1 MVEMNKNSDTVWKGK
16 SPKEAQMGP
25 RCPGQLMPSLEIPPW
40 LGIEPLPGMREA
52 VGSVLRTI
60 TPSTRNKNV
69 LCPRRLLVFPSSTF
83 CSASSPCAV
92 PSSFSFFA
100 SPLPFLSSHLS
111 LFPHSLR
118 HSLWRTCARL
128 RVHTHYQC
136 QTPDGMPYHSH
147 CRGSG
152 GETTGTDSRT
162 TEANDP
168 VSS

>member
-1 MVEMNKNSDTVWKGK
+1 
-16 SPKEAQMGP
+16 MGP

-83 CSASSPCAV
+83 CSPSSPCAV

-111 LFPHSLR
+111 SHTPYGIVSG
-118 HSLWRTCARL
+118 A
-128 RVHTHYQC
+128 RVHACVYTHIINVKPLMGC
-136 QTPDGMPYHSH
+136 L
-147 CRGSG
+147 
-152 GETTGTDSRT
+152 TTATVEAAEVRPQGQT
-162 TEANDP
+162 TERQRQMIQ
-168 VSS
+168 